1 MNGRNVRRIAAIA
14 TLTLVVAS
22 AVVAGRETGLF
33 GSGHKTKVAAPMQ
46 VAPLPTTT
54 TSTSTTTI
62 PPPAVPASTVL
73 AAPNGTIPDFSAP
86 GGPQVGV
93 IGPWY
98 GYSLT
103 LPVIAQQAGWLQVRL
118 PQRPNGSIAW
128 VRSADVA
135 LSSTPYR
142 IIVKLGTFELIVYR
156 GGQRILAFP
165 IGIGVPATPTVT
177 GNYFMTVRVPPPSPG
192 YGPFVLSTSAH
203 SEAIRSWEG
212 ANDAIIAIH
221 GPITSYADSRIGAT
235 GVRISNG
242 CIRLH
247 DSDLAQLSM
256 IPAGTPIDILA

>member
-1 MNGRNVRRIAAIA
+1 MAAI
-14 TLTLVVAS
+14 TLVLAS
-22 AVVAGRETGLF
+22 AVVIGRETGLF
-33 GSGHKTKVAAPMQ
+33 GSGTRTKVAAPIP
-46 VAPLPTTT
+46 VVLPPTT
-54 TSTSTTTI
+54 TSTSTTTTI
-62 PPPAVPASTVL
+62 AAPVVPASTVL
-73 AAPNGTIPDFSAP
+73 AAPNGTIPAFSAP
-86 GGPQVGV
+86 GGPRAGM

-103 LPVIAQQAGWLQVRL
+103 LPVVTEQPGWFEVRL
-118 PQRPNGSIAW
+118 PQRPNGSTAW
-128 VRSADVA
+128 VRSGDVA
-135 LSSTPYR
+135 VSSTPYR
-142 IIVKLGTFELIVYR
+142 IIVKLSTFELIVYR
-156 GGQRILAFP
+156 AGARILAFP

-212 ANDAIIAIH
+212 AGDAIIAIH
-221 GPITSYADSRIGAT
+221 GPITSSADSRIGAT

-247 DSDLAQLSM
+247 DSDLAQLSI